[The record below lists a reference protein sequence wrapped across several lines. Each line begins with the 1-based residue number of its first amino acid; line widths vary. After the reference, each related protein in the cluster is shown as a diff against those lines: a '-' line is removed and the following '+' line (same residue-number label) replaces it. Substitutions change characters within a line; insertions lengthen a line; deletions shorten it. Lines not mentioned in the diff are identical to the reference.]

1 MITSKKSMEH
11 KVIEIIKLLRK
22 NVITQENV
30 NKALNMLNDFF
41 TSNYQIA
48 IKWANSIFWIF
59 AKLLIPWMIFIYGF
73 SFFRPDARICTN
85 IVQTSSRLNPQT
97 IKFKFNTLALFYCKN
112 AYIPMMHNRVENKE
126 SSKCGF

>member
-1 MITSKKSMEH
+1 MEH

-48 IKWANSIFWIF
+48 IK
-59 AKLLIPWMIFIYGF
+59 
-73 SFFRPDARICTN
+73 
-85 IVQTSSRLNPQT
+85 
-97 IKFKFNTLALFYCKN
+97 
-112 AYIPMMHNRVENKE
+112 
-126 SSKCGF
+126 